1 MITTRRAAVFTAVA
15 LAAGML
21 AGGAG
26 VAVARADFIPW
37 VSRDGDL
44 ARHMAVM
51 PGAMHMGADSMSG
64 MMDSAGMMDGTGMV
78 DGGPSH
84 DGHHPTGSP
93 TPTSAVVR

>member
-1 MITTRRAAVFTAVA
+1 MITTRRAAAFTAVA

-26 VAVARADFIPW
+26 VAAARADFIPW

-51 PGAMHMGADSMSG
+51 HGAMHMGADSMSG
-64 MMDSAGMMDGTGMV
+64 MMDGAGMDGAGMM

-84 DGHHPTGSP
+84 DAHHPTGSP

>member
-64 MMDSAGMMDGTGMV
+64 MMDGAGMM

-84 DGHHPTGSP
+84 DGHHPTDSP